1 MNHQNTEAK
10 KALDTLLTAIGEC
23 QRDIDSLKDWS
34 LVDLFGGNFFMS
46 SVKRDKITKLNQ
58 KLEALNQLI
67 NISHDVMEDSP
78 FSLIPYISN
87 TKYDRLW
94 DIWADNIVKD
104 WRVREEI
111 ETISEQVTQ
120 LKEKARD
127 LLDSLV

>member
-1 MNHQNTEAK
+1 
-10 KALDTLLTAIGEC
+10 
-23 QRDIDSLKDWS
+23 
-34 LVDLFGGNFFMS
+34 
-46 SVKRDKITKLNQ
+46 
-58 KLEALNQLI
+58 
-67 NISHDVMEDSP
+67 MEDSP

-94 DIWADNIVKD
+94 EIWADNIVKD

>member
-1 MNHQNTEAK
+1 
-10 KALDTLLTAIGEC
+10 
-23 QRDIDSLKDWS
+23 
-34 LVDLFGGNFFMS
+34 
-46 SVKRDKITKLNQ
+46 
-58 KLEALNQLI
+58 
-67 NISHDVMEDSP
+67 MEDSP
-78 FSLIPYISN
+78 FSLIPYISH